1 MNQCWK
7 FPRVRL
13 SKADNFGGGPG
24 TFCWFFF
31 NFMFMIC
38 NSRHEDLQL
47 FIPPLKRS
55 WKGVYWYH
63 LVRLPDCGQNRV
75 RSVSSRILIG
85 SISYSHIL
93 SSNFRRCVACNARF
107 KIQKFEIFAI
117 FFKICNFDFV
127 FLWLGIQ
134 YDSMVWVI
142 MRRRGYPQN
151 AGVLVV
157 LLWLSF
163 KHCYELKEYRL
174 NF

>member
-7 FPRVRL
+7 FPRVRQ

-47 FIPPLKRS
+47 FIPPLQRS
-55 WKGVYWYH
+55 WKRVYWYH

-107 KIQKFEIFAI
+107 KIQNPI
-117 FFKICNFDFV
+117 
-127 FLWLGIQ
+127 WLNGMGNHEAAGV
-134 YDSMVWVI
+134 SSE
-142 MRRRGYPQN
+142 RRRSSCSTLTEFQT
-151 AGVLVV
+151 
-157 LLWLSF
+157 LLWI
-163 KHCYELKEYRL
+163 ERI
-174 NF
+174 